1 MGKSSSLSEY
11 WDLLELAE
19 DFLQDGFRRP
29 HPPLELGAELPDAPG
44 TGAPAAPRPAA
55 PPPAA
60 AAPTAAA
67 AAQPDA
73 ATTPG
78 APEPDAAARLAAIA
92 SQVSA
97 CTRCALH
104 RGRTRAVPGEGVP
117 QPLVLVVGEGPGA
130 DEDASG
136 RPFVGKA
143 GQYLDK
149 WLKAIDLD
157 RGTNCFIANVVKC
170 RPPGNRDPAP
180 EESAA
185 CLPYL
190 RAQIAA
196 LAPRAILAVGRVAAQ
211 TLTGLTAGVGELR
224 RRSLSYEGLPLAVT
238 YHPSA
243 VLRDPSLRA
252 PVWEDLKKLKA
263 TLGPAPADTSN
274 AGNAGNAGSASDA

>member
-11 WDLLELAE
+11 WRLLDLAE
-19 DFLQDGFRRP
+19 DYLRDGFRRP
-29 HPPLELGAELPDAPG
+29 HPPLLAPRREALPPS
-44 TGAPAAPRPAA
+44 PAARE
-55 PPPAA
+55 
-60 AAPTAAA
+60 
-67 AAQPDA
+67 
-73 ATTPG
+73 PG
-78 APEPDAAARLAAIA
+78 SAGLAAIA
-92 SQVSA
+92 GEVSA

-104 RGRTRAVPGEGVP
+104 RGRARAVPGEGVP
-117 QPLVLVVGEGPGA
+117 NPLVLVVGEGPGA
-130 DEDASG
+130 EEDATG

-157 RGTNCFIANVVKC
+157 RSSNCFIANVVKC

-196 LAPRAILAVGRVAAQ
+196 LRPRAILAAGRVAAQ
-211 TLTGLTAGVGELR
+211 ILTGLSVGVGELR
-224 RRSLSYEGLPLAVT
+224 RRGHSYEGIPIEVT

-252 PVWEDLKKLKA
+252 LVWEDLKRLKS
-263 TLGPAPADTSN
+263 TLN
-274 AGNAGNAGSASDA
+274 DA